1 MSLVNTPEGVSRLNY
16 LTSAGVCS
24 RMTPIFLCST
34 KSINHLVHLAL
45 VYLDICCV
53 RMVLHCNDLLML
65 NRIPFLS
72 FLHCSKV
79 PCCKPQWAILQKREV
94 QWTPWWRLGLVYMA
108 RDVVLTEIFSHENQG
123 SILYRQRERRWWE
136 QSGQLKPAALER
148 EKAQAEKN
156 GVSW

>member
-1 MSLVNTPEGVSRLNY
+1 MYFNSRIYLKEKMSAFLGVSMELPTLELERTKWHYILCSGHSGVLTRDIRMSLVNTPEGVSRLNY
-16 LTSAGVCS
+16 LTSAGVCF

-34 KSINHLVHLAL
+34 KSINHLVHPAL

-94 QWTPWWRLGLVYMA
+94 QWTP
-108 RDVVLTEIFSHENQG
+108 
-123 SILYRQRERRWWE
+123 
-136 QSGQLKPAALER
+136 
-148 EKAQAEKN
+148 
-156 GVSW
+156 